1 MRIMLFGG
9 GLAGQLA
16 ATALSSRCAEHLA
29 GMVWD
34 EATGERPQLPG
45 VPFFQEKD
53 CQGAADTLF
62 CSGYGGILKEGLLRA
77 FPRGCFNAHPSLLP
91 DYRGRHAI
99 QWAIAS
105 GETELGVT
113 VHTMIP
119 AIDKGEVVL
128 VGRRHFGLKANL
140 AEISRELA
148 QMAADLLVE
157 LCQRL
162 QGGEIPASLPSG
174 STEGPYWRRRRPED
188 GQISWQASAA
198 HIVNL
203 VRAGSPDYPAFA
215 YLADGTRVSFT
226 GYLVGDTPGEVLWAT
241 PAGCLI
247 AAADGVVWLKC
258 DTPLKPGD
266 ILK

>member
-16 ATALSSRCAEHLA
+16 ASALASRGAEHLA
-29 GMVWD
+29 GVVWD
-34 EATGERPQLPG
+34 EATGEPPQFSG
-45 VPFFQEKD
+45 VPFFHEND
-53 CQGAADTLF
+53 CQGVADTLF
-62 CSGYGGILKEGLLRA
+62 CSGYGGILKEELLQA
-77 FPRGCFNAHPSLLP
+77 FPRGCYNAHPSLLP
-91 DYRGRHAI
+91 GYRGRHAI

-119 AIDKGEVVL
+119 AIDQGEVVL
-128 VGRRHFGLKANL
+128 VRRRHFGPKANL
-140 AEISRELA
+140 AQISRELA
-148 QMAADLLVE
+148 AMAADMLVE
-157 LCQRL
+157 LCDRL
-162 QGGEIPASLPSG
+162 QGGEISAPLPSA
-174 STEGPYWRRRRPED
+174 STVGPYWRRRRPED
-188 GQISWQASAA
+188 GQISWQDSTA

-226 GYLVGDTPGEVLWAT
+226 GYLAGDTPGEVLWAS
-241 PAGCLI
+241 PSGCLI
-247 AAADGVVWLKC
+247 AAADGLVWLTC